1 MLFMIDDKLAR
12 FESQLERLV
21 ENVFASFFGRKVR
34 AHDLALQLA
43 RAMETHAQP
52 STDADARPIAPDT
65 YTIYLRPVFYTQ
77 ITGYQNELQQTL
89 SQHMVNLAMQ
99 TGYRLTFVPQV
110 QFAEQDH
117 DTRTAFEV
125 AASFQ
130 RHAKSTTIHMAR
142 VGVKPAMPDAAPD
155 AYLLIDS
162 QRVVHLHKSVTNIGR
177 QHDNDVIVDDPYVSR
192 HHLQIRQRGLEF
204 ILFDVR
210 EQSGTLIN
218 GVLVKEH
225 RLQSGDVVQ
234 VGKTV
239 MVFMVDHANDDDPLN
254 QTQPLGES

>member
-1 MLFMIDDKLAR
+1 MIDDKLAR

-52 STDADARPIAPDT
+52 STDTDARPIAPDT
-65 YTIYLRPVFYTQ
+65 YTIYLRPMFYTQ
-77 ITGYQNELQQTL
+77 IAGYQNELQHTL

-99 TGYRLTFVPQV
+99 AGYRLTLVPQV
-110 QFAEQDH
+110 QFAQQDN
-117 DTRTAFEV
+117 DARMAFEV
-125 AASFQ
+125 TAGFQ
-130 RHAKSTTIHMAR
+130 RQAKSTTIHMTR
-142 VGVKPAMPDAAPD
+142 VSHKPATLDAAFE

-162 QRVVHLHKSVTNIGR
+162 QRVIHLHKSVTNIGR
-177 QHDNDVIVDDPYVSR
+177 QRDNDVIIDDPYVSR
-192 HHLQIRQRGLEF
+192 HHLQIRQRGIEY
-204 ILFDVR
+204 IMFDVR
-210 EQSGTLIN
+210 EQSGTLVN

-239 MVFMVDHANDDDPLN
+239 MVFMLDQANDEDPLN
-254 QTQPLGES
+254 QTQPLEES

>member
-1 MLFMIDDKLAR
+1 MIDDKLAR

-43 RAMETHAQP
+43 RAMETHARP

-65 YTIYLRPVFYTQ
+65 YTIYLRPTFYAQ
-77 ITGYQNELQQTL
+77 ITGAQAELQHTL

-99 TGYRLTFVPQV
+99 AGYRLTLVPVV
-110 QFAEQDH
+110 QFAEQT
-117 DTRTAFEV
+117 DTEQNPFEV
-125 AASFQ
+125 RAAFQ
-130 RHAKSTTIHMAR
+130 GHVKNTTTHMTRVSLSPSTA
-142 VGVKPAMPDAAPD
+142 DNAAE

-162 QRVVHLHKSVTNIGR
+162 QRVVHLHKSITNIGR
-177 QHDNDVIVDDPYVSR
+177 HRDNDVILDDPYVSR
-192 HHLQIRQRGLEF
+192 HHLQIRQRAAEF
-204 ILFDVR
+204 IVFDVR

-225 RLQSGDVVQ
+225 RLQSGDVIQ

-239 MVFMVDHANDDDPLN
+239 MVFMVEHDADEDPLN
-254 QTQPLGES
+254 QTQPLEES